1 MKVVNLVAVMS
12 LLVSIVSCSTPEE
25 KMKKYLTGKWETVF
39 LKIEMPTFQRKDTL
53 MEYDVDFSNPED
65 PRAKSMP
72 VSFTIHNLDG
82 TFETW
87 QEKNGVAAG
96 AVTKGSWKT
105 TLDSL
110 YYTMGE
116 GTKEFTIAFGVKKIE
131 DGFSL
136 KGIQDRDRD
145 GEQDDTFYLET
156 VRRPYPEEK

>member
-1 MKVVNLVAVMS
+1 MKVVKFVSVVV
-12 LLVSIVSCSTPEE
+12 LLVSIISCSTPEE

-39 LKIEMPTFQRKDTL
+39 LKIEMPTYQRKDTL
-53 MEYDVDFSNPED
+53 LEYDVDFTNPED
-65 PRAKSMP
+65 PRAKGMP

-87 QEKNGVAAG
+87 QEKNGTSAG
-96 AVTKGSWKT
+96 GITKGNWKT

-110 YYTMGE
+110 YYVIGE
-116 GTKEFTIAFGVKKIE
+116 GKKSFTVSFAVAKIE

-136 KGIQDRDRD
+136 RGIQDRDRD
-145 GEQDDTFYLET
+145 GEQDDIFYLET